1 MTVKLGEFELR
12 ITGGDFMSSQIVLIL
27 GENGTGKSTFV
38 KVIAGARGY
47 EPIFDRSGDQLAR
60 MPVSYKP
67 QTITPNAD
75 ATVADFLNSKI
86 AETFNS
92 RGF

>member
-1 MTVKLGEFELR
+1 
-12 ITGGDFMSSQIVLIL
+12 
-27 GENGTGKSTFV
+27 
-38 KVIAGARGY
+38 
-47 EPIFDRSGDQLAR
+47 

-75 ATVADFLNSKI
+75 ATVSDFLNSKI

-92 RGF
+92 RGFQQAVVEPLGVKHLLERELKQLSGGEL